1 MSSLDENLSSTNS
14 QLNLLQIF
22 LEDVE
27 IYFACLIQLIFFQK
41 YLTHLFHYIYLLL
54 FYLLVCD
61 LRQAR
66 LLAGK
71 GLVQVKQLQLGVVQ
85 VAELGRE
92 HGRLHNVRII
102 TKFTS

>member
-1 MSSLDENLSSTNS
+1 MI
-14 QLNLLQIF
+14 QI
-22 LEDVE
+22 
-27 IYFACLIQLIFFQK
+27 IFFQK
-41 YLTHLFHYIYLLL
+41 YFTFYSIISSSI

-71 GLVQVKQLQLGVVQ
+71 GLVQVEQLQLRVVQ

-92 HGRLHNVRII
+92 HGRLHNVII
-102 TKFTS
+102 IMKL

>member
-1 MSSLDENLSSTNS
+1 MHDTTN
-14 QLNLLQIF
+14 I
-22 LEDVE
+22 
-27 IYFACLIQLIFFQK
+27 FQK
-41 YLTHLFHYIYLLL
+41 YFTIYSIISSSI

-71 GLVQVKQLQLGVVQ
+71 GLVQVEQLQLRVVQ

-92 HGRLHNVRII
+92 HGRLHNVII
-102 TKFTS
+102 IMKL